1 MSEAFKESTVVTI
14 AHRTNTIIN
23 SDLVIILDQ
32 GTVLEQGDPNSLPHN
47 KDHTLQVFYKN
58 CKKQNFDQCLVTI

>member
-32 GTVLEQGDPNSLPHN
+32 GTVLE
-47 KDHTLQVFYKN
+47 
-58 CKKQNFDQCLVTI
+58 